1 MFIPFGE
8 YVSMKMPIESIKCY
22 LLDHYLNSVMVLNKI
37 KYLSVVDSLFQNTGY
52 YTKMSLFHADVV
64 GIGM

>member
-1 MFIPFGE
+1 MFIPLGE

-22 LLDHYLNSVMVLNKI
+22 LLNHYLKILVMVITKI
-37 KYLSVVDSLFQNTGY
+37 KYLSVDSLFQNTGY